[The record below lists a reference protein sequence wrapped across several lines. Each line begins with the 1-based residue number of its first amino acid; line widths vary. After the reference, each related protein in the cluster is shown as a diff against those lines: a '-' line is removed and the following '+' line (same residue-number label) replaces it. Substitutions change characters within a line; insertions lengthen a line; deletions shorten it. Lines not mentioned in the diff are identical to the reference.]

1 MSLPLEGI
9 RVIELAQ
16 IIAGPY
22 CAHQLGLFGAEVIKV
37 EPPGTGEF
45 LRQRP
50 PAPAGVNSS
59 WMMFNPGKK
68 SITLNLKHP
77 RGLKLVMRLLED
89 ADVLVENYA
98 PGALENLGLGYE
110 HLAPRFPRLVY
121 ASSKGYAPDSRWGS
135 LGAMDFT
142 VQAAAG
148 IVSMTGYADRPGVRA
163 TAAMVDTS
171 TGMHLAAGVLAALF
185 ERERTGRGRKVEVAM
200 LDICMPAVSG
210 AIVASLE
217 ARKASPRLANRH
229 PSACPCN
236 TYPAADG
243 EILIYCLTEA
253 HWRQFAR
260 LIGRP
265 DLADDPRYRD
275 HQKRYSI
282 IDEVDQLVAQ
292 WTKGRGRDEMVEI
305 LIANDIPCAPVRTI
319 DEVANDP
326 DLERRKLI
334 RTANYPDRGEVKVL
348 GSAIKLSG
356 TTGEETSARPPA
368 LGEHTAE
375 VLGRIG
381 ISSRELEDLRKEGAV

>member
-1 MSLPLEGI
+1 
-9 RVIELAQ
+9 
-16 IIAGPY
+16 
-22 CAHQLGLFGAEVIKV
+22 
-37 EPPGTGEF
+37 
-45 LRQRP
+45 
-50 PAPAGVNSS
+50 
-59 WMMFNPGKK
+59 
-68 SITLNLKHP
+68 
-77 RGLKLVMRLLED
+77 
-89 ADVLVENYA
+89 
-98 PGALENLGLGYE
+98 
-110 HLAPRFPRLVY
+110 
-121 ASSKGYAPDSRWGS
+121 
-135 LGAMDFT
+135 
-142 VQAAAG
+142 
-148 IVSMTGYADRPGVRA
+148 
-163 TAAMVDTS
+163 
-171 TGMHLAAGVLAALF
+171 
-185 ERERTGRGRKVEVAM
+185 M

-217 ARKASPRLANRH
+217 GRKASPRLANRH

-305 LIANDIPCAPVRTI
+305 LIAKDIPCAPVRTI

-356 TTGEETSARPPA
+356 TTGDETSARPPA

-381 ISSRELEDLRKEGAV
+381 ISSRELEELRKQGAV